1 MSKRISALLIF
12 SISLLVFAG
21 CNATKIPAGY
31 LPNPRAIKKSVTGS
45 WIEVTINSVSGD
57 VKKIVLAGELVA
69 VHFDT
74 LFILSDVQLSFVK
87 RVNIDAATLYIFK
100 NQGGKY
106 ALLTG
111 LLIVPDIIG
120 AIAYS
125 IPAFLLLGIPVFVVG
140 TALTIVEGTNESNR
154 LIYPGGNSFDE
165 FRKYA
170 RFPAG
175 LPPSLNRNEL
185 HLLKTK

>member
-1 MSKRISALLIF
+1 MSKRISTLLIF
-12 SISLLVFAG
+12 FISLLVFTG

-31 LPNPRAIKKSVTGS
+31 LPNPREIKKNVTGS
-45 WIEVTINSVSGD
+45 WIEVTINSDSGV
-57 VKKIVLAGELVA
+57 VKKIVLSGELLA

-74 LFILSDVQLSFVK
+74 LFILSDIQLSAVR

-100 NQGGKY
+100 NRGGKY

-111 LLIVPDIIG
+111 LLIVPDIVG

-125 IPAFLLLGIPVFVVG
+125 IPAFLLLGIPVLVVG
-140 TALTIVEGTNESNR
+140 TALTIVEGISESNR
-154 LIYPGGNSFDE
+154 VIYPGGSFEE

-175 LPPSLNRNEL
+175 LPPSVKRNEL
-185 HLLKTK
+185 HLMKTK